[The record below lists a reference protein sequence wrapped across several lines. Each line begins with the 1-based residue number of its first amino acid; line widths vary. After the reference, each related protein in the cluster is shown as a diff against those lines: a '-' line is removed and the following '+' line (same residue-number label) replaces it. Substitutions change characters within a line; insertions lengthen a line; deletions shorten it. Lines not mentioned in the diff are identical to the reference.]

1 MVIHLVND
9 DDDDDG
15 CCGDGNGTAG
25 TVVVVWWYWCPG
37 DSLPFIIYHVFLHA
51 CDWTKCVKMG

>member
-15 CCGDGNGTAG
+15 NDDGCCGDGNGTAG
-25 TVVVVWWYWCPG
+25 SGCVVVLVPRG
-37 DSLPFIIYHVFLHA
+37 
-51 CDWTKCVKMG
+51 